1 MNLKEMNKIIQRDPT
16 YTAISQLTDVISA
29 YNPDEEWT
37 DIRNRIQT
45 LIKVELLKGEVIKG
59 D

>member
-1 MNLKEMNKIIQRDPT
+1 MNLKEMNKIIQRDPA
-16 YTAISQLTDVISA
+16 YTAISQLTDVIHA

-45 LIKVELLKGEVIKG
+45 LIKIELLKGEVNSN
-59 D
+59 

>member
-1 MNLKEMNKIIQRDPT
+1 MNLKEMNKIIQRDPA
-16 YTAISQLTDVISA
+16 YTAISQLADVISA

>member
-1 MNLKEMNKIIQRDPT
+1 MNLKEMNKIIQRDPA
-16 YTAISQLTDVISA
+16 YTAISQLTDVIYT

-45 LIKVELLKGEVIKG
+45 LIKIELLKGEINEQ
-59 D
+59 

>member
-1 MNLKEMNKIIQRDPT
+1 MNLKEMNKIIQRDPV
-16 YTAISQLTDVISA
+16 YTAISQLTDVIHA

-45 LIKVELLKGEVIKG
+45 LIKVELLKSKVNNS
-59 D
+59 

>member
-1 MNLKEMNKIIQRDPT
+1 MIKMNLKEMNKIIQRDPA
-16 YTAISQLTDVISA
+16 YTAISQLTDVIHA

-45 LIKVELLKGEVIKG
+45 LIKVELLKR
-59 D
+59 

>member
-1 MNLKEMNKIIQRDPT
+1 MIKMNLKEMNKIIQRDPT
-16 YTAISQLTDVISA
+16 YTAISQLTDVIHA

-45 LIKVELLKGEVIKG
+45 LIKVELLKR
-59 D
+59 